1 MVDNIYRIALPTTF
15 SGRSLV
21 ASGKGSPHFGRRAV
35 ARRWPAA
42 RWTTLYWGMK
52 FDAAPTARR
61 RTLEAAQ
68 RYRGLTFTDRGEILL
83 DVSNV
88 KNGRVTLSQRGQGL
102 SLLPETIS
110 GIQPAGWMAIFLD
123 EVALG
128 FDFLVTIPSGRG
140 PCMCLAEE
148 KIRINDKYSRAEISI
163 SKEQIKAIVDCI
175 VEPWLANCSPAHSE
189 DSRIQTHG
197 QSQEIAAPKAQASQ
211 VKPGPVADLS

>member
-1 MVDNIYRIALPTTF
+1 
-15 SGRSLV
+15 
-21 ASGKGSPHFGRRAV
+21 
-35 ARRWPAA
+35 
-42 RWTTLYWGMK
+42 MK

-61 RTLEAAQ
+61 RALEAAQ

-102 SLLPETIS
+102 SLLPETIL
-110 GIQPAGWMAIFLD
+110 GIQQAWQDGDIPLD
-123 EVALG
+123 GKSRWESSTFSGYDSEV
-128 FDFLVTIPSGRG
+128 DVVH
-140 PCMCLAEE
+140 CVCLAEE
-148 KIRINDKYSRAEISI
+148 KIRINDKCSRAEISI

-189 DSRIQTHG
+189 VSRTQTHG
-197 QSQEIAAPKAQASQ
+197 RSQEIAAPKAQASQ